1 MFGKSHSNMNLKI
14 QSYAQI
20 CFTSGAVNREVLVR
34 ALVII
39 IIIAPLLSL
48 RVMPWL

>member
-1 MFGKSHSNMNLKI
+1 VFGKSRSNMNLKI

-39 IIIAPLLSL
+39 IAPLLSL